1 MKFFLVG
8 AGISNIALAR
18 KMAEAGNSVVVIDQR
33 SGARWELLRLLGSKW
48 NRYP

>member
-1 MKFFLVG
+1 MKFLLVG

-33 SGARWELLRLLGSKW
+33 AELGGNCYDFWIKME
-48 NRYP
+48 